1 MSDSVSDVIGGE
13 QLVKVILE
21 SLVHPFY
28 IIDAETREIVMA
40 NSAALAGRDASARTC
55 HLLTHMSPEP
65 CNSSEH
71 GCPLQVVLQTGEPTK
86 MIHTHHDL
94 EGNSRLFEVHGYPIR
109 RNGKIVQ
116 MIEYSLDIT
125 DSVRAEEESKRALEA
140 LEENNR
146 LKAEMIE
153 AQESMIRELSTPI
166 LELWEGLLV
175 LPVVGSMD
183 SRRGYEMTESL
194 LEALATK
201 RCSAVVIDLTGI
213 DTMDT
218 AAANQFIKM
227 FRSVRLLGAKPIISG
242 ISPHVAET
250 LAYLGVSLGDALT
263 VRTLKDALLWFIRG
277 DEKEATGKRRT

>member
-1 MSDSVSDVIGGE
+1 
-13 QLVKVILE
+13 
-21 SLVHPFY
+21 
-28 IIDAETREIVMA
+28 
-40 NSAALAGRDASARTC
+40 
-55 HLLTHMSPEP
+55 
-65 CNSSEH
+65 
-71 GCPLQVVLQTGEPTK
+71 
-86 MIHTHHDL
+86 
-94 EGNSRLFEVHGYPIR
+94 
-109 RNGKIVQ
+109 
-116 MIEYSLDIT
+116 
-125 DSVRAEEESKRALEA
+125 
-140 LEENNR
+140 
-146 LKAEMIE
+146 MIE

-277 DEKEATGKRRT
+277 DEKEGVGA